1 VSAKRAKE
9 ATVGRYQYEGCGL
22 PNVYLQNGFE
32 IKTTS
37 YGKAVSIRNVEGLH
51 EAIADHLVLEPAPLT
66 SDEFRYLRVF
76 LELSQKK
83 LGELLG
89 LTDQTIANW
98 EKGKTAIDRAAETLL
113 RMLVR
118 EHRGGNVAVRQF
130 VERINEAD
138 RQERL
143 ESLTFRQSRGNA
155 WRCDPQKVA

>member
-1 VSAKRAKE
+1 M
-9 ATVGRYQYEGCGL
+9 GLYQYKGCGL
-22 PNVYLQNGFE
+22 PNVYLMNGFE
-32 IKTTS
+32 TKTTA
-37 YGKAVSIRNVEGLH
+37 YGEAVSIKNVEGLH
-51 EAIADHLVLEPAPLT
+51 EAIADHLVIKPVPLT

-76 LELSQKK
+76 LEMSQKK

-89 LTDQTIANW
+89 VSDQTIANW
-98 EKGKTAIDRAAETLL
+98 EKRNTGIDRAAETLL

-130 VERINEAD
+130 VERVNEAD

-155 WRCDPQKVA
+155 WRCSPHKVS

>member
-1 VSAKRAKE
+1 MS
-9 ATVGRYQYEGCGL
+9 RYQYKGCGL

-32 IKTTS
+32 IKATA
-37 YGKAVSIRNVEGLH
+37 YGEAVSIKNVEGLH
-51 EAIADHLVLEPAPLT
+51 DAIADHLVLKPVPLT
-66 SDEFRYLRVF
+66 SDEFRYLRAF

-89 LTDQTIANW
+89 LSDQTIANW
-98 EKGKTAIDRAAETLL
+98 EKGNNGIDRAAETLL

-130 VERINEAD
+130 VERVNEVD
-138 RQERL
+138 KQERL

-155 WRCDPQKVA
+155 WRCAPLKVACRAA